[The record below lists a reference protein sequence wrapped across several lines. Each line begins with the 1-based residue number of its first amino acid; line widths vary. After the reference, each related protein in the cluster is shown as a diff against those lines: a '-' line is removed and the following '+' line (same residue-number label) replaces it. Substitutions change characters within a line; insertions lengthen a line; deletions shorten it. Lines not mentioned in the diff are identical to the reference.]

1 MSDLLKLAE
10 RCEAATGH
18 DRELDVE
25 LAVVAGL
32 IRDPEFE
39 RGYFYGAGNNCDY
52 VLERGDYDHGNN
64 APELPY
70 YTASLDAAMTLVP
83 EGLHVTHAGEARF
96 MTRSPAFAVTVEEWG
111 SEQADDGS
119 EIATRPLVRH
129 GVAATFPL
137 ALCAAALKAR
147 ASMSHGE
154 KQ

>member
-1 MSDLLKLAE
+1 VSDLLKLAE
-10 RCEAATGH
+10 RCERIAKPSRDL
-18 DRELDVE
+18 DRAIW
-25 LAVVAGL
+25 LAVVAGEADKQAYKWGL
-32 IRDPEFE
+32 AISRDEARF
-39 RGYFYGAGNNCDY
+39 RADYMMDGAS
-52 VLERGDYDHGNN
+52 
-64 APELPY
+64 
-70 YTASLDAAMTLVP
+70 YTASLDAAMKLVP

-154 KQ
+154 KE

>member
-83 EGLHVTHAGEARF
+83 DGAKVTTQTFGGPGPMALVEPNERF
-96 MTRSPAFAVTVEEWG
+96 ASG
-111 SEQADDGS
+111 STLA
-119 EIATRPLVRH
+119 
-129 GVAATFPL
+129 L

-154 KQ
+154 KH

>member
-1 MSDLLKLAE
+1 VSDLLKLAE
-10 RCEAATGH
+10 RCEAAAGH

-70 YTASLDAAMTLVP
+70 YTASLDAAKSLVDP
-83 EGLHVTHAGEARF
+83 RALWAIGSMEEGPFCRLCWPMPDGGFTGGYFEGQAE
-96 MTRSPAFAVTVEEWG
+96 TV
-111 SEQADDGS
+111 
-119 EIATRPLVRH
+119 PLSI
-129 GVAATFPL
+129 
-137 ALCAAALKAR
+137 CSAALRAR

>member
-1 MSDLLKLAE
+1 MSDLLKLAA
-10 RCEAATGH
+10 RCEAATGP

-70 YTASLDAAMTLVP
+70 YTASLDAAMTLRP
-83 EGLHVTHAGEARF
+83 DGHTMASMSEEDTHDPHRKCAAEYRRGFKTSYDKAFPAR
-96 MTRSPAFAVTVEEWG
+96 
-111 SEQADDGS
+111 
-119 EIATRPLVRH
+119 
-129 GVAATFPL
+129 AATLPL
-137 ALCAAALKAR
+137 ALCAAALR
-147 ASMSHGE
+147 AQAMQSE
-154 KQ
+154 VRL

>member
-10 RCEAATGH
+10 RCEAAAGH

-70 YTASLDAAMTLVP
+70 YTASLDAAMQLVP
-83 EGLHVTHAGEARF
+83 EGWGRIELGRYVGGGEAGADRWCSI
-96 MTRSPAFAVTVEEWG
+96 TTGDIESDVGDVEAENC
-111 SEQADDGS
+111 
-119 EIATRPLVRH
+119 ATE
-129 GVAATFPL
+129 AL